1 MCETAMAVVQLDTD
15 DHQPENGFVS
25 PETTSPALLS
35 RIDGCV
41 LPFLGGFGKYQKQ
54 LIVLTWIPALFI
66 GFSQFSDS
74 FLLAQPNST
83 CVLPMRNGSN
93 LTLSPSSLFNG
104 QNNSRVSAPHLS
116 PNGTRH
122 NNYSADAH
130 CRCTEWKYDTQMG
143 LKENVVTKVRLAKQC
158 GHYTQHQMLSL
169 PGFMLDVIC
178 MRLQNSWI
186 QCGVPGTAWAAV
198 TTGRFMLLKQSC
210 SSLGLT
216 NRHHFC

>member
-1 MCETAMAVVQLDTD
+1 MCETAMAVAQLETD

-74 FLLAQPNST
+74 FLLAQPNNT
-83 CVLPMRNGSN
+83 CVLPMINSSN

-104 QNNSRVSAPHLS
+104 QNNSGVRAPYLS
-116 PNGTRH
+116 NGTRH
-122 NNYSADAH
+122 NNTDDAQ
-130 CRCTEWKYDTQMG
+130 CRCTQWKYEMQMG
-143 LKENVVTKVRLAKQC
+143 LRENVVTKVRLAVC
-158 GHYTQHQMLSL
+158 EDFIQHQL
-169 PGFMLDVIC
+169 P
-178 MRLQNSWI
+178 N
-186 QCGVPGTAWAAV
+186 
-198 TTGRFMLLKQSC
+198 
-210 SSLGLT
+210 
-216 NRHHFC
+216 HHQFIVVG